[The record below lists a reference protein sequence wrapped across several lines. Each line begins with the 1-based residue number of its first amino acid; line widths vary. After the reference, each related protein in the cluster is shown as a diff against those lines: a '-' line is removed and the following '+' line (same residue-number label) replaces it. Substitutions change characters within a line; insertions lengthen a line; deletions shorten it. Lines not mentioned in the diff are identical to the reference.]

1 MTSSNID
8 RELRIREAKIEDAVA
23 IVEMLRDIA
32 TKPGFF
38 SSQPSEITLETV
50 IDTISN
56 VGDGSGICLVVEAK
70 GKLVGLAFLTAHHK
84 QSLQHVSNLDA
95 LAVHLG
101 WQRKGIGTKL
111 LTQVIEWARQSKK
124 TQKIELNVRASNF
137 GAISLYKKMGFEEEG
152 RLKNR
157 VKVDNDYVDDI
168 VMGLDLGKRQLQGKG
183 DVNRV
188 MKISHI
194 TFICKNIEKTGIFL
208 KQIFGAIEYYSTKED
223 AYSLSKEKFFKINDA
238 LWIVA
243 MEGEPIF
250 KTYNHL
256 AFKAEATEFPRL
268 HRELEKLGLEILPG
282 RNRRT
287 EEGES
292 MYFYDYDNHLFEF
305 HSGNINDRLRY
316 YQALDA
322 QR

>member
-23 IVEMLRDIA
+23 IVETLRDIA

-38 SSQPSEITLETV
+38 CSQPSEITTESILG
-50 IDTISN
+50 TISN
-56 VGDGSGICLVVEAK
+56 VRDGSGICLVAESD
-70 GKLVGLAFLTAHHK
+70 GKLVGLAFLIAHHK
-84 QSLQHVSNLDA
+84 QSLQHVSTLDA

-101 WQRKGIGTKL
+101 WQRKGIGTRL
-111 LTQVIEWARQSKK
+111 LTQVIEWARQSKE

-137 GAISLYKKMGFEEEG
+137 DAISLYKKMGFEEEG

-157 VKVDNDYVDDI
+157 VKINNDYGDDI
-168 VMGLDLGKRQLQGKG
+168 VMGLDLGKRQLQGKD
-183 DVNRV
+183 DVNHV

-194 TFICKNIEKTGIFL
+194 TFVCKNIEKTGIFL
-208 KQIFGAIEYYSTKED
+208 KQIFGAIEYYSTKES
-223 AYSLSKEKFFKINDA
+223 AYSLSKEKFFKINND

-243 MEGEPIF
+243 MEGDPIF

-256 AFKAEATEFPRL
+256 AFQAKETEFPRL
-268 HRELEKLGLEILPG
+268 RRELEKLGLEILPG
-282 RNRRT
+282 RNRRA

-292 MYFYDYDNHLFEF
+292 IYFYDYDNHLFEF
-305 HSGNINDRLRY
+305 HSGDIDDRLRY

-322 QR
+322 QC